1 MADKQ
6 TRKYLKSIGIDPLEI
21 KRSKTLDERILEGKE
36 KHRKFLQ
43 EQKNLEIR
51 KNSDKNPLSVDRPN
65 IFLYRN
71 MSQDSDYSNFSD
83 LLKNKNWEDE

>member
-21 KRSKTLDERILEGKE
+21 KKNKSLDERILEGKE

-43 EQKNLEIR
+43 SQKNLEIKR
-51 KNSDKNPLSVDRPN
+51 DYDKNPLSVERPN
-65 IFLYRN
+65 VFLYRN
-71 MSQDSDYSNFSD
+71 MTQDSDYSNFRD
-83 LLKNKNWEDE
+83 LLKTKNWEDE